1 MQAQLN
7 QIQKIVQDGQ
17 HLATIGV
24 NVVGDVNDALER
36 VTGMD
41 HDGDGMV
48 RQQPLRECRSWHYV
62 FPCVDMRR
70 GWVVCRSEGARA
82 CEKASVG
89 GLQASETTLS
99 PTSGK

>member
-1 MQAQLN
+1 LRSLNWQSTKSILSHLKEMQAQLN

-48 RQQPLRECRSWHYV
+48 RQ
-62 FPCVDMRR
+62 
-70 GWVVCRSEGARA
+70 
-82 CEKASVG
+82 
-89 GLQASETTLS
+89 
-99 PTSGK
+99 

>member
-48 RQQPLRECRSWHYV
+48 RQ
-62 FPCVDMRR
+62 
-70 GWVVCRSEGARA
+70 
-82 CEKASVG
+82 
-89 GLQASETTLS
+89 
-99 PTSGK
+99 